1 MHRKERATHK
11 RGRLPKD
18 VPMTA
23 TTVRKIRP
31 TIAELLEKEEKRIAE
46 AKARKA
52 RLQGKL
58 NEQARKE
65 RTRKLI
71 QVGALAEM
79 AGILG
84 KSEAYIL
91 GALMAAAKLE
101 EGSEKFERV
110 EAEGRRVLNER
121 AAARRKEQ
129 VEPEPVKEE
138 AVKAKPFTPPNR
150 YPISDT
156 PDDEL

>member
-1 MHRKERATHK
+1 
-11 RGRLPKD
+11 
-18 VPMTA
+18 MT
-23 TTVRKIRP
+23 TTTRKIRP
-31 TIAELLEKEEKRIAE
+31 TIEELLQKEETRIAE

-58 NEQARKE
+58 TEQARKA

-71 QVGALAEM
+71 QIGALAEI
-79 AGILG
+79 AGILD

-121 AAARRKEQ
+121 AQARRKEQ
-129 VEPEPVKEE
+129 TESDAVKEE
-138 AVKAKPFTPPNR
+138 A
-150 YPISDT
+150 
-156 PDDEL
+156 L

>member
-1 MHRKERATHK
+1 
-11 RGRLPKD
+11 
-18 VPMTA
+18 MTA
-23 TTVRKIRP
+23 TTTTRKIRP
-31 TIAELLEKEEKRIAE
+31 TIGELLQKEEKRIAE

-129 VEPEPVKEE
+129 VEPEPVKEV
-138 AVKAKPFTPPNR
+138 AVKAKPL
-150 YPISDT
+150 YPLNQSPGSFAIRPDT